1 MSKDT
6 TGEFQRGYVLG
17 FKHGKEYKT
26 ESSHHETTPN
36 NDNVL
41 TKDNTL
47 YNYYGDFPPSM
58 KKDEVLKREAR
69 KDLFNDLLWDGTK
82 MRLLSRL
89 TCHISDVELTPL
101 QKRFAKYY
109 FNRTTAGDL
118 FIPVVKMR
126 QAGMTDIISELLFRE
141 YMAGKKVVY
150 CAYNAN
156 FAKEVKNA
164 FERKRTCTN
173 FVPVDGGSFDAYGID
188 EYEFSTKIARY
199 KYDVIAIDE
208 IPLDAEFNRYVDKL
222 QNYAKD
228 NNTTVIFAFTPSRKM
243 KHYKDAQK
251 FVDNMECLGKVVYR
265 YNTVAPHVLE
275 PLKYTAKLEDSDE
288 QLISTLIEMLGII

>member
-17 FKHGKEYKT
+17 FKHGKEYKA
-26 ESSHHETTPN
+26 ESTQSNTTHNNNTTPT
-36 NDNVL
+36 V
-41 TKDNTL
+41 DNTL
-47 YNYYGDFPPSM
+47 YTYYGDFLPSM
-58 KKDEVLKREAR
+58 KKDEFLKREAR

-126 QAGMTDIISELLFRE
+126 QAGMTDIISEILFRE

-156 FAKEVKNA
+156 FAKEVKNM
-164 FERKRTCTN
+164 TLLLL
-173 FVPVDGGSFDAYGID
+173 
-188 EYEFSTKIARY
+188 TK
-199 KYDVIAIDE
+199 
-208 IPLDAEFNRYVDKL
+208 
-222 QNYAKD
+222 
-228 NNTTVIFAFTPSRKM
+228 
-243 KHYKDAQK
+243 
-251 FVDNMECLGKVVYR
+251 
-265 YNTVAPHVLE
+265 
-275 PLKYTAKLEDSDE
+275 
-288 QLISTLIEMLGII
+288 